1 MYKRIPFILLSA
13 IAIAALLPHS
23 AHAGTPTLD
32 EARELYKAGR
42 YEEAAPVFDKEL
54 KRKPNDAS
62 LNHWHAICLSETGK
76 SEESTP
82 YLEKAATPPALL
94 SDYYLWPA

>member
-42 YEEAAPVFDKEL
+42 YEEAAPVFEKEL
-54 KRKPNDAS
+54 KRRPNAGS
-62 LNHWHAICLSETGK
+62 LNNWDGGCLYATGEYEA
-76 SEESTP
+76 SIP
-82 YLEKAATPPALL
+82 YLENAASRRALL
-94 SDYYLWPA
+94 STYRLCQD